1 MKETME
7 IIRNP
12 IHLAVDLGASSG
24 RVLAGYLQDS
34 AVVLEEL
41 HRFENGP
48 RQLGRRLVWNLVGLW
63 DQIQIGLQ
71 TAAQRFGDRI
81 ASVGVDT
88 WGVDYVLLDR
98 NDDLVGPAFSYR
110 DARTQG
116 MMNQAFRRMSRQE
129 IFHHTGLK
137 FMELNTA
144 YQLLSMRIDRSPLLD
159 IAEHFLMIPDYLH
172 FLLCGQKCNEFTNAS
187 TTQLLDPRNCDWCQP
202 VIQAL
207 QIPAKIFQRPIQPGS
222 VLGTL
227 TSEVSQRTQLNRNV
241 KVVAPAT
248 HDTGSAVL
256 AVPAQSFAQARSD
269 WCYISCG
276 TWSLMGMELAE
287 PNLSQACQKYNFTN
301 EGGVAGSVRLLKNI
315 SGLWIVQQCREQWRR
330 EGRDLG
336 WSELSRMASQ
346 ATSMTAVIDPDD
358 PTFSAPADMP
368 KAIRQF
374 CKRTGQRE
382 PQNEGEVIRCALESL
397 ALRYRMVLEML
408 EEIVGV
414 ELKVVHIVGGGVRNQ
429 LLCQLAADA
438 CGLPVVAGPVEAT
451 ALGNILMQAVGCGE
465 LQGVDQARALVRASP
480 DIIHY
485 QPKQDTA
492 TVALWKH
499 GLNLLKQLTE
509 GK

>member
-1 MKETME
+1 M
-7 IIRNP
+7 
-12 IHLAVDLGASSG
+12 
-24 RVLAGYLQDS
+24 
-34 AVVLEEL
+34 
-41 HRFENGP
+41 
-48 RQLGRRLVWNLVGLW
+48 
-63 DQIQIGLQ
+63 
-71 TAAQRFGDRI
+71 
-81 ASVGVDT
+81 
-88 WGVDYVLLDR
+88 
-98 NDDLVGPAFSYR
+98 
-110 DARTQG
+110 
-116 MMNQAFRRMSRQE
+116 
-129 IFHHTGLK
+129 
-137 FMELNTA
+137 
-144 YQLLSMRIDRSPLLD
+144 
-159 IAEHFLMIPDYLH
+159 
-172 FLLCGQKCNEFTNAS
+172 
-187 TTQLLDPRNCDWCQP
+187 
-202 VIQAL
+202 
-207 QIPAKIFQRPIQPGS
+207 FQRPIHPGS

-227 TSEVSQRTQLNRNV
+227 TSEVSQRTQLSEQV
-241 KVVAPAT
+241 KVVVPAT

-256 AVPAQSFAQARSD
+256 AVPAQSFAQARPD

-368 KAIRQF
+368 KAIRLF

-465 LQGVDQARALVRASP
+465 LQGVDQARAFVRASP

-485 QPKQDTA
+485 PPKQATA